1 MSQYSIN
8 IKRVYEPHSK
18 SDGFGILVDRLWPR
32 GIRKEDERINLWLK
46 EVAPSAELRKW
57 FNHEAEKWSA
67 FTKKYHAEL
76 KGSPALAE
84 LIDLVKKHRK
94 VTLLYGAK
102 DEEHNQAVAL
112 AHMLHSLI

>member
-8 IKRVYEPHSK
+8 IKRVYEPYSK
-18 SDGFGILVDRLWPR
+18 SDGFSILVDRLWPR

-67 FTKKYHAEL
+67 FTKKYRAEL
-76 KGSPALAE
+76 KGSPALAA
-84 LIDLVKKHRK
+84 LIALVKKHRK

-102 DEEHNQAVAL
+102 DEEHNQAAAL